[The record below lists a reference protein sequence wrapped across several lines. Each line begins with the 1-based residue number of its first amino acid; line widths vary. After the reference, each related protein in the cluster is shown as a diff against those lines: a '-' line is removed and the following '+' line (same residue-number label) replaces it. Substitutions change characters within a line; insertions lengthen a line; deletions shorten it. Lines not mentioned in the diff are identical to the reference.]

1 MSKGI
6 FDNKSP
12 DSVEGVLE
20 RITFYNEENGF
31 LIGKLKGTE
40 GKEEIAVVGKAP
52 KVQCGETLLLTGSW
66 TMHPKHG
73 KQFSFEKF
81 ESKLPS
87 SAYGVRK
94 YLASGLIHGIG
105 KTYAKKIVDHF
116 GADTLRIISEES
128 ARLREIEGIGSMR
141 AKSIKQAWEE
151 QKAVRE
157 VMMFLQT
164 YGVTDALCLRL
175 VRKYGNEA
183 KTILES
189 DPYRIIREVKGIGFK
204 TADRIALNLGLASNG
219 PPRIDAGILHVLQ
232 ECEDQ
237 GHTHFERR
245 EVALQAIELLEANS
259 DEVENRIDALLSQGE
274 IVPSKSDW
282 IQLPTTFRAE
292 HTLARSLTL
301 VNHGKSSL
309 PSILIDK
316 ALEWAQGK
324 AGFQFAQM
332 QDEALRQALSSKVS
346 ILTGGPGT
354 GKTTI
359 LRALVSILRAKK
371 TKILL
376 AAPTGRAA
384 KRMSESAR
392 HFAQTVHR
400 LLKFD
405 PSQGG
410 FSMNEQNPLVCD
422 YLIMDESSMLD
433 TRLASALVRAL
444 PSNAHLLLVGD
455 ADQLPSVGSGNVL
468 KDLIECNLLPVT
480 RLEVT
485 FRQADDS
492 GIVGLAHSI
501 LSGKASPPPPLEP
514 HSTLPRTHDVHF
526 IRAETPEECVR
537 VVCDLYKRVL
547 PKTFGVD
554 PKNDLQVLAPLHRGV
569 GGIGNLNDQI
579 RDAINPNGATHI
591 MGSLLFREGDKVIQ
605 TRNNYDKDVFN
616 GDLGIIS
623 KVDNLNGILEIDFD
637 NRLVKYERMEV
648 TDLQPA
654 YAITVHKSQGSEYP
668 VVIFPLLKQHFM
680 MLQRNLVYTGLT
692 RAKKKVVFVG
702 DPAAYA
708 MAIRNNK
715 SLSRETDLIRKF
727 QQEFEPTQTPNR

>member
-1 MSKGI
+1 M
-6 FDNKSP
+6 
-12 DSVEGVLE
+12 
-20 RITFYNEENGF
+20 
-31 LIGKLKGTE
+31 
-40 GKEEIAVVGKAP
+40 
-52 KVQCGETLLLTGSW
+52 
-66 TMHPKHG
+66 
-73 KQFSFEKF
+73 
-81 ESKLPS
+81 
-87 SAYGVRK
+87 
-94 YLASGLIHGIG
+94 
-105 KTYAKKIVDHF
+105 
-116 GADTLRIISEES
+116 
-128 ARLREIEGIGSMR
+128 
-141 AKSIKQAWEE
+141 
-151 QKAVRE
+151 
-157 VMMFLQT
+157 
-164 YGVTDALCLRL
+164 
-175 VRKYGNEA
+175 
-183 KTILES
+183 
-189 DPYRIIREVKGIGFK
+189 
-204 TADRIALNLGLASNG
+204 
-219 PPRIDAGILHVLQ
+219 
-232 ECEDQ
+232 
-237 GHTHFERR
+237 
-245 EVALQAIELLEANS
+245 
-259 DEVENRIDALLSQGE
+259 
-274 IVPSKSDW
+274 
-282 IQLPTTFRAE
+282 
-292 HTLARSLTL
+292 
-301 VNHGKSSL
+301 NHGKSSL

-324 AGFQFAQM
+324 AGFQFAEM
-332 QDEALRQALSSKVS
+332 QDAALRQALSSKVS

-384 KRMSESAR
+384 KRMSESTR

-492 GIVGLAHSI
+492 GIVGLARSI

-514 HSTLPRTHDVHF
+514 HSALPRNHDVHF

-547 PKTFGVD
+547 SKSFGVN
-554 PKNDLQVLAPLHRGV
+554 PKNDLQVLAPLHRGI

-623 KVDNLNGILEIDFD
+623 KVDNLNGILEIDFE

-715 SLSRETDLIRKF
+715 TLSRETDLIRKF
-727 QQEFEPTQTPNR
+727 QQEFEPTQKPSS